1 MLGAELIV
9 AVVALYL
16 GVLFYIAYR
25 GDAQP
30 EGHVSRHQPLIYTLS
45 LTVYCTSWT
54 FFGAV
59 GNAAQGG
66 FSFFAIYLGPILVF
80 VLFAPFVKKLLR
92 VAKRQKATTIA
103 DFIASRYGKSHLVAA
118 LVTLIALLGTLPY
131 ISLQIKAVASAYD
144 ALGPAGSP
152 ALPLLHN
159 LDTAFVLTLILAV
172 FAILFGARTIDA
184 TVHHRGMIHVI
195 AFESIIKLAAFL
207 AIAVLAWHLL
217 TRLAATPD
225 RLAAL
230 SMAAAPFR
238 DWTLDTGFLTRTL
251 LAAVAIL
258 CLPRQF
264 HVLAVEGRG
273 NELPFARWG
282 FPLYLLLFS
291 VAVMP
296 ITATGLQLL
305 GSSGNADLFVLFL
318 PLRTDH
324 ELLTLLAYL
333 GGFSAAT
340 SMVIVSTLA
349 LSTMVSNDLIFPL
362 MVRYGRRS
370 EGRELHHRLLL
381 IRRLTILGL
390 MLLAYG
396 YYLAAGSGKSLYSIG
411 LLSFAAAIQFLPAL
425 VGGLY
430 WRRAHRSGVVAG
442 LVTGFALWTYLLLLP
457 SLASS
462 AWIPDGFV
470 NDGPF
475 GLTWLASRALFGWSF
490 DDYLTHGVFW
500 SLGANLVLYVL
511 VSLRARHS
519 FIDRLQASTYV
530 DLHEALHER
539 PGHHLRV
546 ADLFE
551 LCSRF
556 TGEERTRQFFLEQGW
571 DPARQHNERVTD
583 ELLRQA
589 QHLLAGSIGTATAG
603 HLVETALRGSVD
615 EGPDNLYRLL
625 DTAGQAL
632 QFNREILQVTLDHIG
647 QAVSVVDI
655 DLRLL
660 AWNRLYL
667 ELFEFPP
674 DFLYVGKPIEEVIH
688 FNVTRGL
695 GPLLEGSVEQNV
707 RKRLDFLRHG
717 RPYTYVREWRDGR
730 VIQTQGARL
739 PDGGFITT
747 FTDITAI
754 KAAERELARVNESL
768 ESKVAERT
776 HRLSELNA
784 QLKEATRSKS
794 RFLAA
799 ASHDLTQPLG
809 ASKLYLGALYEDLAG
824 DERQALARNALSALS
839 SAENL
844 LRALLDISKL
854 DAGAMHPEITEF
866 PIQPL
871 FDVLYNE
878 FSVLA
883 RKKGLNLR
891 IRGSECGTRSDR
903 NLLRSI
909 LQNFLSNAI
918 RYTSEGSILV
928 VCRRAGAD
936 AIRIEVRDSGRGIPP
951 DKLEAIFREFQQ
963 LDHTTEG
970 VGLGLAICERMAE
983 LLGHHLQV
991 CSREGEGSTFSV
1003 IVPRV
1008 QVAQRP
1014 ARAGDRRS
1022 FKTRW
1027 LEGRRI
1033 LCVDDDPDILE
1044 ATRTVIDRWGGE
1056 VRCLDSAETF
1066 LDTAEGQPVHDI
1078 VLMDYRLNDQTD
1090 GLGLLHHYRA
1100 RHGEGFLGV
1109 LITAEQDP
1117 AVERTALEAGFQFL
1131 AKPVEP
1137 AKLRSILH
1145 AAMLEQERA
1154 RVVG

>member
-1 MLGAELIV
+1 
-9 AVVALYL
+9 
-16 GVLFYIAYR
+16 
-25 GDAQP
+25 
-30 EGHVSRHQPLIYTLS
+30 
-45 LTVYCTSWT
+45 
-54 FFGAV
+54 
-59 GNAAQGG
+59 
-66 FSFFAIYLGPILVF
+66 
-80 VLFAPFVKKLLR
+80 
-92 VAKRQKATTIA
+92 
-103 DFIASRYGKSHLVAA
+103 
-118 LVTLIALLGTLPY
+118 
-131 ISLQIKAVASAYD
+131 
-144 ALGPAGSP
+144 
-152 ALPLLHN
+152 
-159 LDTAFVLTLILAV
+159 
-172 FAILFGARTIDA
+172 
-184 TVHHRGMIHVI
+184 
-195 AFESIIKLAAFL
+195 
-207 AIAVLAWHLL
+207 
-217 TRLAATPD
+217 
-225 RLAAL
+225 
-230 SMAAAPFR
+230 
-238 DWTLDTGFLTRTL
+238 
-251 LAAVAIL
+251 
-258 CLPRQF
+258 
-264 HVLAVEGRG
+264 
-273 NELPFARWG
+273 
-282 FPLYLLLFS
+282 
-291 VAVMP
+291 
-296 ITATGLQLL
+296 
-305 GSSGNADLFVLFL
+305 
-318 PLRTDH
+318 
-324 ELLTLLAYL
+324 
-333 GGFSAAT
+333 
-340 SMVIVSTLA
+340 
-349 LSTMVSNDLIFPL
+349 
-362 MVRYGRRS
+362 
-370 EGRELHHRLLL
+370 
-381 IRRLTILGL
+381 
-390 MLLAYG
+390 
-396 YYLAAGSGKSLYSIG
+396 
-411 LLSFAAAIQFLPAL
+411 
-425 VGGLY
+425 
-430 WRRAHRSGVVAG
+430 
-442 LVTGFALWTYLLLLP
+442 
-457 SLASS
+457 
-462 AWIPDGFV
+462 
-470 NDGPF
+470 
-475 GLTWLASRALFGWSF
+475 
-490 DDYLTHGVFW
+490 
-500 SLGANLVLYVL
+500 
-511 VSLRARHS
+511 
-519 FIDRLQASTYV
+519 
-530 DLHEALHER
+530 
-539 PGHHLRV
+539 
-546 ADLFE
+546 
-551 LCSRF
+551 
-556 TGEERTRQFFLEQGW
+556 
-571 DPARQHNERVTD
+571 
-583 ELLRQA
+583 
-589 QHLLAGSIGTATAG
+589 
-603 HLVETALRGSVD
+603 VETALRGSVD

-674 DFLYVGKPIEEVIH
+674 DFLYVGKPIEEVIR

-776 HRLSELNA
+776 RRLSELNA
-784 QLKEATRSKS
+784 QLEEATRSKS

-871 FDVLYNE
+871 FDALYNE

-883 RKKGLNLR
+883 RQKGLNLR

-963 LDHTTEG
+963 LDHATEG

-983 LLGHHLQV
+983 LLGHRLQV
-991 CSREGEGSTFSV
+991 RSREGEGSTFSV

-1008 QVAQRP
+1008 QVVERP
-1014 ARAGDRRS
+1014 ARAGDSRS

-1044 ATRTVIDRWGGE
+1044 ATRTVLERWGGE
-1056 VRCLDSAETF
+1056 VCCLDSTEAF
-1066 LDTAEGQPVHDI
+1066 LAAVEEQPVHDI
-1078 VLMDYRLNDQTD
+1078 VLMDYRLHDHTD
-1090 GLGLLHHYRA
+1090 GLDLLHHYRA
-1100 RHGEGFLGV
+1100 CHGEGFLGV
-1109 LITAEQDP
+1109 LITAEQDL

-1145 AAMLEQERA
+1145 AAMLEKVRA
-1154 RVVG
+1154 RAEG